1 MGQGNLDKKRVF
13 LEDIR
18 EWSSLALEKSHA
30 AFSNLPVCPYAKAAW
45 EEKKVGIG
53 FKDSPGFQDLTT
65 IISTFDDRFD
75 VVIVV
80 DLMFKEADDF
90 HYYLEGLNGAIADGI
105 FIEKDIW
112 LMGIHPD
119 DAEYGSA
126 YDVEFTSK
134 TGAPYA
140 MIFVQRLSKLQEA
153 SQRLKDTKYYDK
165 QLERLNGENIYKTRE
180 AYFRRLKNGT

>member
-1 MGQGNLDKKRVF
+1 
-13 LEDIR
+13 
-18 EWSSLALEKSHA
+18 
-30 AFSNLPVCPYAKAAW
+30 
-45 EEKKVGIG
+45 
-53 FKDSPGFQDLTT
+53 
-65 IISTFDDRFD
+65 
-75 VVIVV
+75 
-80 DLMFKEADDF
+80 MFKEADDF